1 MDNDRTILNKLESS
15 NNVDKCDAITMI
27 RENSE
32 QLFRDNME
40 AMLTIL
46 KKHFKDWKEGN
57 LNLNK
62 ELFNLI

>member
-1 MDNDRTILNKLESS
+1 
-15 NNVDKCDAITMI
+15 MI

-62 ELFNLI
+62 ELFNLF